1 MNMANYI
8 LRILKSRIF
17 IILSWGFNSPI
28 RLQNGLKF
36 KVQGY
41 IHSGWVEVL
50 YNEGND
56 LFDVSILN
64 LDGTVKRKETNVY
77 LDCLVDVIDGMVER
91 TADYQDRVKEEY
103 GMWFYETVYEVQRQK
118 ENATKIT
125 CRNRRMLHILR

>member
-17 IILSWGFNSPI
+17 IVLSWGFNTPI
-28 RLQNGLKF
+28 HLENGLKF

-64 LDGTVKRKETNVY
+64 PDGTIKRTETDVY

-91 TADYQDRVKEEY
+91 TENYKERVEQDYKL
-103 GMWFYETVYEVQRQK
+103 
-118 ENATKIT
+118 
-125 CRNRRMLHILR
+125 CR

>member
-28 RLQNGLKF
+28 HLENGLKF

-50 YNEGND
+50 YNEGSD
-56 LFDVSILN
+56 LFEVSTLN
-64 LDGTVKRKETNVY
+64 ADGSIKRKENDVY
-77 LDCLVDVIDGMVER
+77 LACLVDVIDGMVER
-91 TADYQDRVKEEY
+91 TEDYKERVEQDYKL
-103 GMWFYETVYEVQRQK
+103 
-118 ENATKIT
+118 
-125 CRNRRMLHILR
+125 CR

>member
-1 MNMANYI
+1 MDGTMSMANYI

-28 RLQNGLKF
+28 RLENGLKF

-50 YNEGND
+50 YNEGDD
-56 LFDVSILN
+56 LFDVSLLN
-64 LDGTVKRKETNVY
+64 PDGTVKKRETDVY

-91 TADYQDRVKEEY
+91 TPDYQNRVKEEY
-103 GMWFYETVYEVQRQK
+103 GM
-118 ENATKIT
+118 
-125 CRNRRMLHILR
+125 

>member
-28 RLQNGLKF
+28 HLENGLKF

-50 YNEGND
+50 YNEGSD
-56 LFDVSILN
+56 LFEVSTLN
-64 LDGTVKRKETNVY
+64 ADGSIKRKENDVY

-91 TADYQDRVKEEY
+91 TEDYKERVEQDYKL
-103 GMWFYETVYEVQRQK
+103 
-118 ENATKIT
+118 
-125 CRNRRMLHILR
+125 CR

>member
-1 MNMANYI
+1 MANYI

-28 RLQNGLKF
+28 RLENGLKF

-50 YNEGND
+50 YNEGDD
-56 LFDVSILN
+56 LFDVSLLN
-64 LDGTVKRKETNVY
+64 PDGTVKKRETDVY

-91 TADYQDRVKEEY
+91 TPDYQNRVKEEY
-103 GMWFYETVYEVQRQK
+103 GM
-118 ENATKIT
+118 
-125 CRNRRMLHILR
+125 

>member
-28 RLQNGLKF
+28 RLENGLKF

-56 LFDVSILN
+56 LFDVSLLN
-64 LDGTVKRKETNVY
+64 PDGTVKKRETDVY
-77 LDCLVDVIDGMVER
+77 LDCLVDSIDGMVER
-91 TADYQDRVKEEY
+91 TPDYRDRVKEEY
-103 GMWFYETVYEVQRQK
+103 GM
-118 ENATKIT
+118 
-125 CRNRRMLHILR
+125 

>member
-28 RLQNGLKF
+28 RLENGLKF

-56 LFDVSILN
+56 LFDVCTLN
-64 LDGTVKRKETNVY
+64 PDGTVKRKETDVY

-91 TADYQDRVKEEY
+91 TEDYKKRVEQDYKL
-103 GMWFYETVYEVQRQK
+103 
-118 ENATKIT
+118 
-125 CRNRRMLHILR
+125 CR

>member
-28 RLQNGLKF
+28 RLENGLKF
-36 KVQGY
+36 NVQGY

-56 LFDVSILN
+56 LFDVSLLN
-64 LDGTVKRKETNVY
+64 PDGTVKKRETDVY
-77 LDCLVDVIDGMVER
+77 LDCLVDTIDGMVER
-91 TADYQDRVKEEY
+91 TPDYRDRVKEEY
-103 GMWFYETVYEVQRQK
+103 GM
-118 ENATKIT
+118 
-125 CRNRRMLHILR
+125 

>member
-1 MNMANYI
+1 MANYI

-28 RLQNGLKF
+28 RLENGLKF

-56 LFDVSILN
+56 LFDVSLLN
-64 LDGTVKRKETNVY
+64 PDGTVKKRETDVY
-77 LDCLVDVIDGMVER
+77 LDNLVNVIDGMVER
-91 TADYQDRVKEEY
+91 IENYKERVERDYKLFR
-103 GMWFYETVYEVQRQK
+103 
-118 ENATKIT
+118 
-125 CRNRRMLHILR
+125 

>member
-28 RLQNGLKF
+28 CLENGLKF

-64 LDGTVKRKETNVY
+64 PDGTVKKKETDVY
-77 LDCLVDVIDGMVER
+77 LDCLVDTIDGMVER
-91 TADYQDRVKEEY
+91 TPDYRDRVKEEY
-103 GMWFYETVYEVQRQK
+103 GM
-118 ENATKIT
+118 
-125 CRNRRMLHILR
+125 

>member
-28 RLQNGLKF
+28 RLENGLKF

-56 LFDVSILN
+56 LFDVSLLN
-64 LDGTVKRKETNVY
+64 PDGTVKKRETDVY
-77 LDCLVDVIDGMVER
+77 LDNLVNVIDGMVER
-91 TADYQDRVKEEY
+91 IENYKEKVEQDYKLFR
-103 GMWFYETVYEVQRQK
+103 
-118 ENATKIT
+118 
-125 CRNRRMLHILR
+125 

>member
-77 LDCLVDVIDGMVER
+77 LDCLVNVIDGMVER

-103 GMWFYETVYEVQRQK
+103 GM
-118 ENATKIT
+118 
-125 CRNRRMLHILR
+125 

>member
-1 MNMANYI
+1 MANYI

-28 RLQNGLKF
+28 RLENGLKF

-56 LFDVSILN
+56 LFDVSLLN
-64 LDGTVKRKETNVY
+64 PDGTVKKRETDVY
-77 LDCLVDVIDGMVER
+77 LDCLVDTIDGMVER
-91 TADYQDRVKEEY
+91 TPDYRDRVKEEY
-103 GMWFYETVYEVQRQK
+103 GM
-118 ENATKIT
+118 
-125 CRNRRMLHILR
+125 

>member
-28 RLQNGLKF
+28 RLENGLKF

-41 IHSGWVEVL
+41 IHSGWVAVL

-56 LFDVSILN
+56 LFNVSLLN
-64 LDGTVKRKETNVY
+64 PDGTVKKRETDVY
-77 LDCLVDVIDGMVER
+77 LDCLVDTIDGMVER
-91 TADYQDRVKEEY
+91 TPDYRDRVKEEY
-103 GMWFYETVYEVQRQK
+103 GM
-118 ENATKIT
+118 
-125 CRNRRMLHILR
+125 

>member
-17 IILSWGFNSPI
+17 IILSWGFNTPV
-28 RLQNGLKF
+28 RLENGLKF

-56 LFDVSILN
+56 LFDVSLLN
-64 LDGTVKRKETNVY
+64 PDGTVKKRETDVY

-91 TADYQDRVKEEY
+91 TPDYQNRVKEEY
-103 GMWFYETVYEVQRQK
+103 GM
-118 ENATKIT
+118 
-125 CRNRRMLHILR
+125 

>member
-1 MNMANYI
+1 MANYI

-28 RLQNGLKF
+28 RLENGLKF

-56 LFDVSILN
+56 LFDVSLLN
-64 LDGTVKRKETNVY
+64 PDGTVKKRETDVY
-77 LDCLVDVIDGMVER
+77 LDNLVNVIDGMVER
-91 TADYQDRVKEEY
+91 IENYKEKVEQDYKLFR
-103 GMWFYETVYEVQRQK
+103 
-118 ENATKIT
+118 
-125 CRNRRMLHILR
+125 

>member
-103 GMWFYETVYEVQRQK
+103 GM
-118 ENATKIT
+118 
-125 CRNRRMLHILR
+125 

>member
-1 MNMANYI
+1 MANYI

-28 RLQNGLKF
+28 RLENGLKF

-56 LFDVSILN
+56 LFEVSTLN
-64 LDGTVKRKETNVY
+64 ADGSLRQKETEVY
-77 LDCLVDVIDGMVER
+77 LDCLVDVIDGDIR
-91 TADYQDRVKEEY
+91 IYDK
-103 GMWFYETVYEVQRQK
+103 
-118 ENATKIT
+118 
-125 CRNRRMLHILR
+125 

>member
-1 MNMANYI
+1 MANYI

-28 RLQNGLKF
+28 RLENGLKF

-56 LFDVSILN
+56 LFDVSLLN
-64 LDGTVKRKETNVY
+64 PDGTVKKRETDVY
-77 LDCLVDVIDGMVER
+77 LDCLVDSIDGMVER
-91 TADYQDRVKEEY
+91 TPDYRDRVKEEY
-103 GMWFYETVYEVQRQK
+103 GM
-118 ENATKIT
+118 
-125 CRNRRMLHILR
+125 

>member
-1 MNMANYI
+1 MANYI

-28 RLQNGLKF
+28 RLENGLKF

-41 IHSGWVEVL
+41 IHSGWVEVI

-56 LFDVSILN
+56 LFEVSTLN
-64 LDGTVKRKETNVY
+64 ADGSLRQKETEVY

-91 TADYQDRVKEEY
+91 TADYQDRVKEQY
-103 GMWFYETVYEVQRQK
+103 GIQFYEKVYEIQQQK

-125 CRNRRMLHILR
+125 C

>member
-28 RLQNGLKF
+28 RLPNGLKF

-50 YNEGND
+50 YNKGSD
-56 LFDVSILN
+56 LFEVSILN
-64 LDGTVKRKETNVY
+64 SDGTIKRKETDVY
-77 LDCLVDVIDGMVER
+77 LDCLVNVIDGMVER
-91 TADYQDRVKEEY
+91 TENYKERVERDYKL
-103 GMWFYETVYEVQRQK
+103 
-118 ENATKIT
+118 
-125 CRNRRMLHILR
+125 CR

>member
-28 RLQNGLKF
+28 RLENGLKF
-36 KVQGY
+36 KVHGY

-56 LFDVSILN
+56 LFDVSLLN
-64 LDGTVKRKETNVY
+64 PDGTVKKRETDVY
-77 LDCLVDVIDGMVER
+77 LDCLVDTIDGMVER
-91 TADYQDRVKEEY
+91 TPDYRDRVKEEY
-103 GMWFYETVYEVQRQK
+103 GM
-118 ENATKIT
+118 
-125 CRNRRMLHILR
+125 